1 MIAINNNYIFFGFH
15 GLQFVKHGEVFP
27 EILVCR
33 GLGVRN
39 VPKQIE
45 SKSVL
50 ENPGN
55 FSG

>member
-1 MIAINNNYIFFGFH
+1 MAYSLLNT
-15 GLQFVKHGEVFP
+15 VKFSQKYLCVG
-27 EILVCR
+27 